1 MISLPASFAATESAH
16 ANAGA
21 SEAATGPHISI
32 APEALFHIGPFAVTN
47 SQLLGLIGSLLLLW
61 MLFSVAKAVRI
72 GKRGRFMH
80 AVLWLFENLYDTA
93 VEVIGDKK
101 TAVKVLPLAVTLF
114 LFFLVNNWLGLLPI
128 VGPLTWHG
136 APLLRGAAADL
147 NTTLALAVIS
157 IVTAQA
163 WAIKRRGVLGNLA
176 RYTAN
181 PFKDPL
187 HFFIGILEFI
197 AEFSRTAA
205 LALRIFGNVFGGEVL
220 LVVIAFLTSYFAA
233 VALPVFY
240 GLELFVGAVQ
250 AYVFFMLTI
259 AFISLGLPDG
269 DDSHHA
275 QDDRASDPKVSSSP
289 STWTSSKPSAKATP
303 SQAA

>member
-1 MISLPASFAATESAH
+1 MILPFSLFGAAEH
-16 ANAGA
+16 AAGA
-21 SEAATGPHISI
+21 AEKTGPHISI
-32 APEALFHIGPFAVTN
+32 APEVLFHIGPLAITN
-47 SQLLGLIGSLLLLW
+47 AQVLGTLGSLLLLW
-61 MLFSVAKAVRI
+61 MLFSVAKAVRT
-72 GKRGRFMH
+72 GSRSRFMH
-80 AVLWLFENLYDTA
+80 GFMALFENLYDTA

-101 TAVKVLPLAVTLF
+101 VAAKVMPLAVTLF
-114 LFFLVNNWLGLLPI
+114 LFFLVNNWLGLLPV

-136 APLLRGAAADL
+136 QPLFRGAAADL
-147 NTTLALAVIS
+147 NTTLGLAAIS

-163 WAIKRRGVLGNLA
+163 WALKRRGFIGSAL

-240 GLELFVGAVQ
+240 VLELFVGAVQ

-269 DDSHHA
+269 NEDHGHGKEPA
-275 QDDRASDPKVSSSP
+275 
-289 STWTSSKPSAKATP
+289 
-303 SQAA
+303 